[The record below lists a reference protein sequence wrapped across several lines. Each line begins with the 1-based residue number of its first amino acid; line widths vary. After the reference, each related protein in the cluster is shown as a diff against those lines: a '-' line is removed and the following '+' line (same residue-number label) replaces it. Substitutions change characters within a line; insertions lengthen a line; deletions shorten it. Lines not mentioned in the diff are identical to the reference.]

1 MVVRFNACVIII
13 VQMLICDWTSMSGRD
28 KFVVS
33 MLFGGGV
40 GDGEGHEVEGNKAR
54 EREVGTRGESRGYQ
68 GDNG

>member
-1 MVVRFNACVIII
+1 
-13 VQMLICDWTSMSGRD
+13 MSGRD